1 MEDEMKNLI
10 QTLIDTN
17 AKLKDIMEALK
28 PPDIE
33 YSVSDLKKRIK
44 YSKSLMEKK
53 MYEQELNRLYKKK
66 KRSCYICWWG

>member
-1 MEDEMKNLI
+1 MDVEMKNLI
-10 QTLIDTN
+10 QTLEDTN
-17 AKLKDIMEALK
+17 VKLKDTMEVLK

-44 YSKSLMEKK
+44 YSKSPMERK

-66 KRSCYICWWG
+66 KDMR

>member
-1 MEDEMKNLI
+1 MGDEMKNLI
-10 QTLIDTN
+10 QTLTDTN

-44 YSKSLMEKK
+44 YSKSPMERKI
-53 MYEQELNRLYKKK
+53 YEQELNRLYKKK
-66 KRSCYICWWG
+66 KGVR

>member
-1 MEDEMKNLI
+1 MEAEMKNLI
-10 QTLIDTN
+10 QTLTDINTN
-17 AKLKDIMEALK
+17 FKDIMETLK

-44 YSKSLMEKK
+44 YSKSPMERK

-66 KRSCYICWWG
+66 KGMR

>member
-17 AKLKDIMEALK
+17 TKLEDIMEALK

-44 YSKSLMEKK
+44 YSKSSMERK
-53 MYEQELNRLYKKK
+53 MYEQELNLLYKKK
-66 KRSCYICWWG
+66 KGMR

>member
-10 QTLIDTN
+10 QTLVDTN
-17 AKLKDIMEALK
+17 TKLKDIMEALK

-66 KRSCYICWWG
+66 KGMR

>member
-10 QTLIDTN
+10 QTLEDTN
-17 AKLKDIMEALK
+17 ANLKDIMEALK

-33 YSVSDLKKRIK
+33 YSISDLKKRIK
-44 YSKSLMEKK
+44 YSKSPMERK

-66 KRSCYICWWG
+66 KGTR

>member
-1 MEDEMKNLI
+1 MEAEMKNLI
-10 QTLIDTN
+10 QILTDTD

-28 PPDIE
+28 SPDIE

-44 YSKSLMEKK
+44 YSKSPMERK

-66 KRSCYICWWG
+66 KGMR

>member
-1 MEDEMKNLI
+1 MEAEMKNLI
-10 QTLIDTN
+10 QILTDTD

-28 PPDIE
+28 SPDIE

-44 YSKSLMEKK
+44 YSKSPMERK

-66 KRSCYICWWG
+66 ERHAVIK

>member
-1 MEDEMKNLI
+1 MDAEMKNLI
-10 QTLIDTN
+10 QTLEDAN

-44 YSKSLMEKK
+44 YSKSPMERK

-66 KRSCYICWWG
+66 KGMR

>member
-44 YSKSLMEKK
+44 YSKSPMEEK

-66 KRSCYICWWG
+66 KGMQ

>member
-1 MEDEMKNLI
+1 MEAEMKNLI
-10 QTLIDTN
+10 QTLEDTN

-33 YSVSDLKKRIK
+33 YSISDLKKRIK
-44 YSKSLMEKK
+44 YSKSPMERK

-66 KRSCYICWWG
+66 KDMR

>member
-1 MEDEMKNLI
+1 METEMKNLI
-10 QTLIDTN
+10 QTLTDTN
-17 AKLKDIMEALK
+17 INLKDIVEALK

-44 YSKSLMEKK
+44 YSKSPMERK

-66 KRSCYICWWG
+66 KGMR

>member
-1 MEDEMKNLI
+1 MEAEIKNLI

-17 AKLKDIMEALK
+17 TNLKNIMEALK

-44 YSKSLMEKK
+44 YSKSPMERK

-66 KRSCYICWWG
+66 KGMQ

>member
-1 MEDEMKNLI
+1 MDVEMKNLI
-10 QTLIDTN
+10 QTLEDTN
-17 AKLKDIMEALK
+17 AKLKDVMEALK

-44 YSKSLMEKK
+44 YSKSPMERK

-66 KRSCYICWWG
+66 KGMR

>member
-1 MEDEMKNLI
+1 MEVEMKNLI

-17 AKLKDIMEALK
+17 KNLNDIMESLK

-44 YSKSLMEKK
+44 YSKSPMERK
-53 MYEQELNRLYKKK
+53 MYGQELNRLYKKK
-66 KRSCYICWWG
+66 KSMR

>member
-1 MEDEMKNLI
+1 MDVEMKNLI
-10 QTLIDTN
+10 QTLEDTN

-33 YSVSDLKKRIK
+33 YSISDLKKRIK
-44 YSKSLMEKK
+44 YSKSPMERK

-66 KRSCYICWWG
+66 KGMQ

>member
-1 MEDEMKNLI
+1 MEAEIKNLI

-17 AKLKDIMEALK
+17 TNLKDIMEALK

-33 YSVSDLKKRIK
+33 YSVSDLKKRSK
-44 YSKSLMEKK
+44 YSKSPMERK

-66 KRSCYICWWG
+66 KGMR

>member
-10 QTLIDTN
+10 QTLVDTN
-17 AKLKDIMEALK
+17 TKLKDIMEALK

-33 YSVSDLKKRIK
+33 YSISDLKKCIK
-44 YSKSLMEKK
+44 YSKSPMERK

-66 KRSCYICWWG
+66 KGMR

>member
-1 MEDEMKNLI
+1 MEAEMKDLI

-17 AKLKDIMEALK
+17 TKLKDIMEALK
-28 PPDIE
+28 PPDFE

-44 YSKSLMEKK
+44 YSKSPMERK

-66 KRSCYICWWG
+66 KGMQ

>member
-1 MEDEMKNLI
+1 MEVEMKNLI
-10 QTLIDTN
+10 QTLEDTN
-17 AKLKDIMEALK
+17 ASLKDIMEALK

-44 YSKSLMEKK
+44 YSKSPMERK

-66 KRSCYICWWG
+66 KGMR

>member
-1 MEDEMKNLI
+1 
-10 QTLIDTN
+10 
-17 AKLKDIMEALK
+17 MEALK

-44 YSKSLMEKK
+44 YSKSPMERK

-66 KRSCYICWWG
+66 KDMR